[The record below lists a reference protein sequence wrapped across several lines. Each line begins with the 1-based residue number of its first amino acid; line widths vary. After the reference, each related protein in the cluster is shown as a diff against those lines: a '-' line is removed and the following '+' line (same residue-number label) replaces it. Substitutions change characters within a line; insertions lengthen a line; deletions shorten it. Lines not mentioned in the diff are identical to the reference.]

1 MGFAIQ
7 DFNRKTREANAKT
20 AKQGVRMC
28 NALRHQPYFNGLTL
42 SNCRVGC
49 KPGLGANVQQAVSK
63 NT

>member
-1 MGFAIQ
+1 VQWLAASQ
-7 DFNRKTREANAKT
+7 
-20 AKQGVRMC
+20 
-28 NALRHQPYFNGLTL
+28 YFNGLTL